1 MASKSDQDIRQL
13 FTEIGCIMEDAIV
26 VALVWSA
33 ESDMNVTQRLNA
45 LQDAHRQMGKLL
57 GRIERSLTLL

>member
-1 MASKSDQDIRQL
+1 
-13 FTEIGCIMEDAIV
+13 MEDAIV

-45 LQDAHRQMGKLL
+45 LQDAHRQMGELL